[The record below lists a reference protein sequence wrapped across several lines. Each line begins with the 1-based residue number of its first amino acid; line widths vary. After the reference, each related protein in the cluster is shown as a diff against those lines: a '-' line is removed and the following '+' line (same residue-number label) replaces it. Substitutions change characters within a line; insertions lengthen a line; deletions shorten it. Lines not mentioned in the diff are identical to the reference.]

1 MSRFFTLWPVLRKLS
16 VPNINALGLSAILLV
31 LTACEA
37 QPKFVNTDVTGAAI
51 HADFQLTDHTGKVRS
66 MTDFKGKVVALFFG
80 FTHCPDACPTA
91 LAEWKQIMEQLG
103 PQAEQLQVL
112 FVTVDPERDT
122 QALLAAYVPAFD
134 PRFLGLR
141 GDEAATK
148 KLAQDM
154 KVFYQKVPGTRP
166 DNYTIDHTAGSYIFD
181 KTGQVR
187 LFAKHGKP
195 SDLLGDVKQL
205 LN

>member
-1 MSRFFTLWPVLRKLS
+1 MSRFFTFRSALHS
-16 VPNINALGLSAILLV
+16 VRAFGLSAVILA
-31 LTACEA
+31 LTACEP
-37 QPKFVNTDVTGAAI
+37 QPKFVNTDVTGAAMY
-51 HADFQLTDHTGKVRS
+51 ADFQLTDHTGKVRT

-91 LAEWKQIMEQLG
+91 LSEWKQIMVQLG

-141 GDEAATK
+141 GGEAATK

-154 KVFYQKVPGTRP
+154 KVFYQKVPGTQP

-195 SDLLGDVKQL
+195 NDLLGDVKQL